1 MSANVAVN
9 QFEKR
14 SFRRVSD
21 AIALVV
27 IPEQDERAANL
38 AEQLPI
44 HPTHVVSL
52 SGSGMRFY
60 HPEPYD
66 VGERLQTAIRLF
78 PSGQTIEVVAE
89 VVNAGEAP
97 GATKTL
103 RYFTGIAFRDIRDE
117 DQAILLAHLESVA
130 AKAFSGVVKLV
141 N

>member
-1 MSANVAVN
+1 MSGNLAVN

-27 IPEQDERAANL
+27 FPEHDDRAASGF
-38 AEQLPI
+38 EQLPI

-60 HPEPYD
+60 HPEPYE

-78 PSGQTIEVVAE
+78 PSGQTIEVMAE
-89 VVNAGEAP
+89 VVNAGESP
-97 GATKTL
+97 GAAKTL
-103 RYFTGIAFRDIRDE
+103 RYFTGIAFRDMAQD
-117 DQAILLAHLESVA
+117 DQKILLAHLESVA